1 MKEVN
6 NVEQND
12 YEAGTTV
19 YKVACTLLNTV
30 VVTNAGELFVSGSNT
45 FN

>member
-12 YEAGTTV
+12 YEAGKTV
-19 YKVACTLLNTV
+19 DKVACTLLNTV
-30 VVTNAGELFVSGSNT
+30 VVTNAGELFISGSNT